1 MSDRSHHILLLRE
14 TLEAAEALQRKKNKM
29 VDKSILFVF
38 LILVSVVSSE
48 KSFPYAYVIERS
60 GVDPRVAHGRLQRVV
75 NDERFWNDRRNRP
88 SVRSVLDDLAD
99 SIRSQRNPEAY
110 SMMRSPPMRRGFTF
124 MPRSP
129 PPPPPRFRGGLGGFF
144 GDARRV
150 LPEEEPMEID
160 FEIPESGLNNLRRRF
175 FKTLNTASPIRPAFV
190 FGRRSRF
197 QNDAAPILD
206 MKNFVTDMTPE
217 EGGIWLRNHTTGVM
231 YTTIPVR
238 GIDPMDIQVKISKG
252 SKLIVSARRVD
263 NEEKTIDGHG
273 YKISEEDFHEEFPLP
288 YKIDKNIRATVK
300 NQVLKIELP
309 SSASSDDDEDEDDG
323 ESYHQEARFEDF
335 SNENNDDE
343 HHDLEYEEYEVEEHQ
358 QDLDDKS
365 KPFDSAEF
373 KNKLA
378 PSLRAKFYPSDSL
391 PVFL

>member
-1 MSDRSHHILLLRE
+1 MDDRSILVIFSVL
-14 TLEAAEALQRKKNKM
+14 
-29 VDKSILFVF
+29 IL
-38 LILVSVVSSE
+38 LVSVVSSE

-60 GVDPRVAHGRLQRVV
+60 GVDPRVAHGRLERVL
-75 NDERFWNDRRNRP
+75 NDEGFWNDRRNRR

-110 SMMRSPPMRRGFTF
+110 SMMQAPHLRRGFAF
-124 MPRSP
+124 IPRSP

-150 LPEEEPMEID
+150 PPKEEPMEID
-160 FEIPESGLNNLRRRF
+160 FEIPESGLNDLRRRF
-175 FKTLNTASPIRPAFV
+175 VKTLDTVSPVRPAFV

-197 QNDAAPILD
+197 QDDAAPILD

-238 GIDPMDIQVKISKG
+238 GIDPMDIQVKISK
-252 SKLIVSARRVD
+252 KKTLIVSARRVEND
-263 NEEKTIDGHG
+263 KTIDGHG

-309 SSASSDDDEDEDDG
+309 SSSSSDDDDDDDG
-323 ESYHQEARFEDF
+323 HGDGESSYHQEARFENF
-335 SNENNDDE
+335 SNENDDDE
-343 HHDLEYEEYEVEEHQ
+343 HHNLEYEEYEVVEEDHHYQ
-358 QDLDDKS
+358 DRDHQDLDDKS
-365 KPFDSAEF
+365 KHF
-373 KNKLA
+373 
-378 PSLRAKFYPSDSL
+378 AKFYPSDSL
-391 PVFL
+391 PVF